1 MDCSTQEFHDS
12 ILEAFPKLKEAGGF
26 EFLRCVANSRDLEE
40 VPSPINLSP
49 RLLRSHMNSGRIYIR
64 PIQVDLD
71 LKPDKINYS
80 STVSNALWY
89 ITFENLINILLF
101 RLLKNV

>member
-1 MDCSTQEFHDS
+1 M
-12 ILEAFPKLKEAGGF
+12 
-26 EFLRCVANSRDLEE
+26 CVANSHDLEE

-49 RLLRSHMNSGRIYIR
+49 RLLRSHMNIR

-71 LKPDKINYS
+71 LKPDQINYS

-89 ITFENLINILLF
+89 ITFENLINILF
-101 RLLKNV
+101 